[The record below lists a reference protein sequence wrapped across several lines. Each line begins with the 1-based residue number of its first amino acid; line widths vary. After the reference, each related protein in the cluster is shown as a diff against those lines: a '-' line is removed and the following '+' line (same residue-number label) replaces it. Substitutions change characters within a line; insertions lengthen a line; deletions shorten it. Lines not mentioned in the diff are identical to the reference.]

1 MRKIIEDTYLP
12 KENLE
17 KMISNKSSVDTRLVI
32 SPK

>member
-12 KENLE
+12 IQNLE
-17 KMISNKSSVDTRLVI
+17 KMFSNKSSVVTKPVI